1 MRIRFLLSIAFFAL
15 SFTAMGAEEN
25 AKKVKATLNEAT
37 VFFSG
42 AELIHKASI
51 QVAKGENNV
60 WISDLSPN
68 IDTNSLKISA
78 TKGVVIASYEYSHD
92 YINLKESH
100 GVEKVLK
107 DSLEFY
113 KRRISEYEISRQ
125 TNKDLLELLKANKTI
140 GGSQN
145 GLSVAELMKMMD
157 YYSAKSNEL
166 NKQDAILEDKIEK
179 AEEAVDRIED
189 QLSLESSKNVK
200 SVGVLKLNLVSPLTT
215 NSDFTITYYTKNA
228 NWIPYYD
235 INIPNTQSKIQI
247 ASKAKVAQTTG
258 LDWKKVKLTLS
269 TAKPRTNKEAPSLD
283 TWFLDFQDISRR
295 NSYYETPNM
304 SMVSSNANLRIRGVG
319 TTKDT
324 EKPLYIVNG
333 VPASEEEV
341 ASLDPEMLADINVVK
356 DASAAAVYGTRA
368 ANGVILITTKKLDD
382 FVKRDEGELNS
393 VYNIDLPYTILGNG
407 KVQRIDLQTQSVEA
421 EFKHYAVP
429 KIAEDAFVL
438 ASIDNWQNLGLLS
451 GKANITFGGS
461 YVGETVINSNS
472 VLSKL
477 NLTLGADDRVSIK
490 REKLQDFSSKK
501 FIGSTIK
508 QDFVYKITVKNNQNK
523 SIKMTLKDQYPQSN
537 QKDIQVEVLK
547 QTSPT
552 TSTIEETGQLNWD
565 FELAPGESKEFK
577 IGYSVKYPKDRTINL

>member
-333 VPASEEEV
+333 VPA
-341 ASLDPEMLADINVVK
+341 
-356 DASAAAVYGTRA
+356 
-368 ANGVILITTKKLDD
+368 NGVILITTKKLDD